1 MPQSLLPDY
10 VFDEL
15 IRFVHETNRDGLPN
29 SLLIAEKFILK
40 YPDYGKEFG
49 LTKINKA
56 IEYGIKRGLFSEHD
70 L

>member
-15 IRFVHETNRDGLPN
+15 VRFVQGSDHDGLPN

-49 LTKINKA
+49 LTEINKA
-56 IEYGIKRGLFSEHD
+56 IEDGIKRGLF
-70 L
+70 

>member
-15 IRFVHETNRDGLPN
+15 VKFVRESKHDDLPN
-29 SLLIAEKFILK
+29 SLLIAERFILK
-40 YPDYGKEFG
+40 YPDYGKEFS

-56 IEYGIKRGLFSEHD
+56 IEDGMKQGLF
-70 L
+70 